1 MLHEGVAFVEHKRR
15 PRRRSSNAARSCFG
29 FGDLSEPRKAL
40 AYLRGALALRRAVGD
55 RRGEAATLS
64 NMGINYAL
72 VGDLQKALDSQIEA
86 LSLQRVFGDIPSGA
100 DSQRRL
106 AGSDNDLPCVTIW
119 LSLY

>member
-29 FGDLSEPRKAL
+29 FGD
-40 AYLRGALALRRAVGD
+40 RGALALRRAVGD